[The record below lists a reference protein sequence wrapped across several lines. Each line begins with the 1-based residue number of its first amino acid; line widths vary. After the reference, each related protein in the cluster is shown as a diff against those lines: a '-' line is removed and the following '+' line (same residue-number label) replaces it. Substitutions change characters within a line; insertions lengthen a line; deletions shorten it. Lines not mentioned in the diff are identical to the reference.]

1 MKLEFMPQAMETFLR
16 IKAQSP
22 DIYEKLKAAIKD
34 TLDHPE
40 SGIGNPTSLEGSYKG
55 LWERRVSFEDGF
67 YYAFDADRLV
77 IIGFSSSAAQTSSGI
92 TLESFSDKDYASV
105 MAQMASNRGHDNEPK
120 VGIFWYNR
128 SRNELFGVVSH
139 RVSDYS
145 KANASDGRI
154 TCSEMHEDVWKREF
168 RKQKYHGDG
177 QGPYVGAYQDKPRGR
192 VFYNI
197 TSDTYEV
204 AVGKWLEEYPQAY
217 DLILEEFDLPRE
229 KTSAKY
235 AIHWDIGM
243 SWR

>member
-1 MKLEFMPQAMETFLR
+1 MKLEFMPKAMEAFQL
-16 IKAQSP
+16 IKSQSP
-22 DIYEKLKAAIKD
+22 ETYEKLKASIKD
-34 TLDHPE
+34 ALEHPE
-40 SGIGNPTSLEGSYKG
+40 SGLGNPTPLDGPYKG
-55 LWERRVSFEDGF
+55 FWERRVTFEDGF
-67 YYAFDADRLV
+67 IYAFDNDRLV
-77 IIGFSSSAAQTSSGI
+77 VLLFVAAALRTSQSFA
-92 TLESFSDKDYASV
+92 LESFSDKDYASV
-105 MAQMASNRGHDNEPK
+105 MAQMASNRGRDHEPK

-139 RVSDYS
+139 RISDYAR
-145 KANASDGRI
+145 ANASDGRI

-192 VFYNI
+192 VFYNMY
-197 TSDTYEV
+197 TDTYEV
-204 AVGKWLEEYPQAY
+204 AVGKWIEEYPQAY
-217 DLILEEFDLPRE
+217 DLIIEEFDLPRE